1 MVVGEL
7 FGGDGGGV
15 LWVLGFV
22 GWVLFGSAAGVEGG
36 VCIGWCVGEVGV
48 YWEWWGRASWVFMG
62 GGVGLVLV

>member
-7 FGGDGGGV
+7 FRGDRGGV

-22 GWVLFGSAAGVEGG
+22 GWVLFGLVGVEGG

-48 YWEWWGRASWVFMG
+48 YWEWWWRGRVFMG